1 MKRGKYM
8 LDKKG
13 FTLVELLAVV
23 SIIGVLLAIIIPVS
37 INAYESSKTKT
48 EAIFIERINKL
59 IDDYIA
65 LSASDF
71 NLNKSTYNIVRK
83 CNLSTDTEC
92 EEVKAYRVS
101 DNITFN
107 NIVETGLIDEND
119 FINPKNGQKCNLN
132 SAIEIFQDED
142 KVNYFRYDLACIS
155 DANRNG
161 DYVYDNVTFLNAGI
175 E

>member
-1 MKRGKYM
+1 M

-71 NLNKSTYNIVRK
+71 NLNKSTYNIVM
-83 CNLSTDTEC
+83 
-92 EEVKAYRVS
+92 
-101 DNITFN
+101 
-107 NIVETGLIDEND
+107 
-119 FINPKNGQKCNLN
+119 
-132 SAIEIFQDED
+132 
-142 KVNYFRYDLACIS
+142 
-155 DANRNG
+155 
-161 DYVYDNVTFLNAGI
+161 
-175 E
+175 